1 MTASTGRVPSWST
14 VRVLEDVRD
23 DLRCERTL
31 AVPHSSEDWLAGHFP
46 GFPVVPGFV
55 QLGWVVD
62 AAQDLVGRALV
73 VRRLDALKFQR
84 LLRPLD
90 VVHLTVEL
98 AGAGTSVDFR
108 VWNATHVFSSGRLVF
123 DASTP

>member
-1 MTASTGRVPSWST
+1 MTVPPLSWGT
-14 VRVLEDVRD
+14 VRVVDEVRD
-23 DLRCERTL
+23 DRRCERTL
-31 AVPHSSEDWLAGHFP
+31 AVPSSSEDWLAGHFP

-90 VVHLTVEL
+90 VVRLTVEL
-98 AGAGTSVDFR
+98 AASGTSVDFR
-108 VWNATHVFSSGRLVF
+108 VWNATQVFSSGRLVF
-123 DASTP
+123 HASVP